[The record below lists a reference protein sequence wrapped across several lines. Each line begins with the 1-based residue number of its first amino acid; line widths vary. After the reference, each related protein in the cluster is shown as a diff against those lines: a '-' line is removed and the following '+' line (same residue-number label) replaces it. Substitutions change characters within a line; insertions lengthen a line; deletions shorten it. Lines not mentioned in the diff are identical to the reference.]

1 MIDFGHPISYDPSL
15 AQEDAMTQTA
25 DSNYYKAPRMGASL
39 GDWLARSRRW
49 DIEYGGY
56 LSNHL
61 THNWLVMSAVGASD
75 ADMQWWQDLYTN
87 RLAEK
92 PAREAGDLEPARAW
106 VAGQIAITEA
116 NWRDHFET
124 TRIAFPAYRDFF
136 DARIA
141 ELGLA
146 ATLHAYLPPLLPGL
160 AGAALHP
167 LIHTGWGAEAES
179 PLMVADGLAY
189 MATAHQPLGGDA
201 APNALWSP
209 DAPGP
214 LAAALAFLTDAKGR
228 GLARVAHDAS
238 QTEAYRQLQLGRF
251 QPRLIA
257 FDDSALPL
265 GAALNEIGPIGL
277 PSAAEPLNGAIEE
290 LTVLL
295 AAALRGSDNE
305 FFVLHG
311 LTSLHAVLAL
321 VPHLEADDQRQ
332 ALSLWWR
339 AAMATIVAQ
348 NFPGLSQTAALL
360 EDWQAKRKRSP
371 RHRLTAERSDW
382 WRTSIKEALA
392 SLDEHLPKAVYV
404 LWRWTEWQA
413 FSEATA
419 ALFEDAARN
428 LLKPHPSGPLHDNL
442 WTSDPASE
450 FAKP

>member
-1 MIDFGHPISYDPSL
+1 
-15 AQEDAMTQTA
+15 MTQTVGTT
-25 DSNYYKAPRMGASL
+25 YYKAPQMGVSL

-61 THNWLVMSAVGASD
+61 SHNWLVMSAAGA
-75 ADMQWWQDLYTN
+75 AEEQMQWWQDLYTN

-106 VAGQIAITEA
+106 AADQVEISEA
-116 NWRDHFET
+116 NWRQHVQT

-141 ELGLA
+141 ELGLS
-146 ATLHAYLPPLLPGL
+146 ATLRATLPPLLPGL

-167 LIHTGWGAEAES
+167 LIHTGWGAEANS
-179 PLMVADGLAY
+179 ALMVAEGLAY
-189 MATAHQPLGGDA
+189 MATAHQPLASDGRH
-201 APNALWSP
+201 APPSPLWSP
-209 DAPGP
+209 DAPRP
-214 LAAALAFLTDAKGR
+214 LAAALGFLIHARGR
-228 GLARVAHDAS
+228 DLARVAHDAS
-238 QTEAYRQLQLGRF
+238 QTEAYRRLRLGRF

-257 FDDSALPL
+257 FNDPALPL
-265 GAALNEIGPIGL
+265 GAALNGIGPLGL
-277 PSAAEPLNGAIEE
+277 PAATEPLTDTIEE
-290 LTVLL
+290 MTALL
-295 AAALRGSDNE
+295 AAALCGSDNE

-321 VPHLEADDQRQ
+321 VPHLDADDQRQ
-332 ALSLWWR
+332 ALSHWWR
-339 AAMATIVAQ
+339 AAMATLVAQ
-348 NFPGLSQTAALL
+348 DFPGLSETAELL
-360 EDWQAKRKRSP
+360 EGWQAKRKRSP
-371 RHRLTAERSDW
+371 RHRLTAKQSDW
-382 WRTSIKEALA
+382 WQTSVKEALA

-413 FSEATA
+413 FSEATV
-419 ALFEDAARN
+419 ALFEEAAKN

>member
-1 MIDFGHPISYDPSL
+1 
-15 AQEDAMTQTA
+15 MTQTVGTT
-25 DSNYYKAPRMGASL
+25 YYKAPQMGVSL

-61 THNWLVMSAVGASD
+61 SHNWLVMSAAGA
-75 ADMQWWQDLYTN
+75 AEEQMQWWQDLYTN

-106 VAGQIAITEA
+106 AADQVEISEA
-116 NWRDHFET
+116 NWRQHVQT

-141 ELGLA
+141 ELGLS
-146 ATLHAYLPPLLPGL
+146 ATLHATLPPLLPGL

-167 LIHTGWGAEAES
+167 LIHTGWGTEANS
-179 PLMVADGLAY
+179 ALMVAEGLAY
-189 MATAHQPLGGDA
+189 MATAHQPLASDGRH
-201 APNALWSP
+201 APPSPLWSP

-214 LAAALAFLTDAKGR
+214 LAAALGFLIHARGR
-228 GLARVAHDAS
+228 DLARVAHDAS
-238 QTEAYRQLQLGRF
+238 QTEAYRRLRLGRF

-257 FDDSALPL
+257 FNDPALPL
-265 GAALNEIGPIGL
+265 GAALNGIGPLGL
-277 PSAAEPLNGAIEE
+277 PAATEPLTDTIEE
-290 LTVLL
+290 MTALL
-295 AAALRGSDNE
+295 AAALCGSDNE

-321 VPHLEADDQRQ
+321 VPHLDADDQRQ
-332 ALSLWWR
+332 ALSHWWR
-339 AAMATIVAQ
+339 AAMATLVAQ
-348 NFPGLSQTAALL
+348 DFPGLSETAELL
-360 EDWQAKRKRSP
+360 EGWQAKRKRSP
-371 RHRLTAERSDW
+371 RHRLTAKQSDW
-382 WRTSIKEALA
+382 WQTSVKEALA

-413 FSEATA
+413 FSEATV
-419 ALFEDAARN
+419 ALFEEAAKN

>member
-1 MIDFGHPISYDPSL
+1 
-15 AQEDAMTQTA
+15 MTQTVGTT
-25 DSNYYKAPRMGASL
+25 YYKAPQMGVSL

-61 THNWLVMSAVGASD
+61 SHNWLVMSAAGA
-75 ADMQWWQDLYTN
+75 AEEQMQWWQDLYTN

-106 VAGQIAITEA
+106 AADQVEISEA
-116 NWRDHFET
+116 NWRQHVQT

-141 ELGLA
+141 ELGLS
-146 ATLHAYLPPLLPGL
+146 ATLHATLPPLLPGL

-167 LIHTGWGAEAES
+167 LIHTGWGTEANS
-179 PLMVADGLAY
+179 ALMVAEGLAY
-189 MATAHQPLGGDA
+189 MATAHQPLASDGRH
-201 APNALWSP
+201 APPSPLWSP
-209 DAPGP
+209 DAPRP
-214 LAAALAFLTDAKGR
+214 LAAALGFLIHARGR
-228 GLARVAHDAS
+228 DLARVAHDAS
-238 QTEAYRQLQLGRF
+238 QPEAYRRLRLGRG

-257 FDDSALPL
+257 FNDPALPL
-265 GAALNEIGPIGL
+265 GAALNGIGPLGL
-277 PSAAEPLNGAIEE
+277 PAATEPLTDTIEE
-290 LTVLL
+290 MTALL
-295 AAALRGSDNE
+295 AAALCGSDNE

-321 VPHLEADDQRQ
+321 VPHLDADDQRQ
-332 ALSLWWR
+332 ALSHWWR
-339 AAMATIVAQ
+339 GAMATLVAQ
-348 NFPGLSQTAALL
+348 DFPGLSETAELL
-360 EDWQAKRKRSP
+360 EGWQAKRKRSP
-371 RHRLTAERSDW
+371 RHRLTAKQSDW
-382 WRTSIKEALA
+382 WQTSVKEALA

-413 FSEATA
+413 FSEATV
-419 ALFEDAARN
+419 ALFEEAAKN